1 MRRALSVLAMII
13 VVAIAFVVIARATSK
28 TIDGISCDMNGQ
40 ASYHGTAQ
48 LTVVVANRKEYVHPP
63 SGIGVSTLHLC
74 RYWLHTANDSGT
86 IAIDAPHRIVPT
98 LGQFFDIWGQ
108 PLSLQHVW
116 RYSASGGVTL
126 AYVGA
131 TPHSGDL
138 RGIKL
143 YDGTRVTIVVGVR
156 YTPRLDK
163 PSSYGQ

>member
-1 MRRALSVLAMII
+1 
-13 VVAIAFVVIARATSK
+13 
-28 TIDGISCDMNGQ
+28 
-40 ASYHGTAQ
+40 
-48 LTVVVANRKEYVHPP
+48 VANRKEYVHPP
-63 SGIGVSTLHLC
+63 AGIGVSTLHLC
-74 RYWLHTANDSGT
+74 SYWLHTSNDSGT
-86 IAIDAPHRIVPT
+86 IAIDARRHIVPT

-131 TPHSGDL
+131 IPHTGDL

-143 YDGTRVTIVVGVR
+143 NNGTSVTIVVGVR
-156 YTPRLDK
+156 YPARLDK